1 MDPTTAMRFMRNADA
16 ELDDRID
23 AARDLIAWLHAGGF
37 TPEGEDRTRLLNEAR
52 RLARQ
57 VCEVSLDHHLEAAYD
72 DRFADD
78 EVWS

>member
-1 MDPTTAMRFMRNADA
+1 MDPTTAMRVMRDTDA

-37 TPEGEDRTRLLNEAR
+37 TLEGEDRTTLLNEAR
-52 RLARQ
+52 RLAQ
-57 VCEVSLDHHLEAAYD
+57 PVFEVSPDHHLEAAYD

>member
-1 MDPTTAMRFMRNADA
+1 MDPTTTIHIMRDADA

-37 TPEGEDRTRLLNEAR
+37 TPVGEDRTTLLNEAR
-52 RLARQ
+52 RLARP
-57 VCEVSLDHHLEAAYD
+57 VFEVSPDHHLETAYD

>member
-1 MDPTTAMRFMRNADA
+1 MDPTTAMRVMRDADA
-16 ELDDRID
+16 EPDDRID

-37 TPEGEDRTRLLNEAR
+37 TPEGEDRTTLLTDAGRIARPVFEA
-52 RLARQ
+52 
-57 VCEVSLDHHLEAAYD
+57 SPDHHLEAAYD